1 MRSFDIALN
10 TKAALGECP
19 RWDEKNQVL
28 YWTDINRYQLHRFDP
43 VAKTDEYLTFN
54 EEIGCFSLRPYG
66 GFILA
71 MRSGFYLTSGWHTQ
85 VEKICDPEAHLKQ
98 NRLNDGRCDAAGR
111 FLCGSYYAPK
121 DESAANLW
129 QLNNKLEANLIY
141 DNLLTTNG
149 IGFSPDNR
157 TFYYSDSPK
166 YRIYQCDYDIK
177 TGAVSNRKVFHEFP
191 FGQGKPDGCAIDIH
205 GNYWSA
211 LFEGG
216 RIVKLNPKGEIL
228 EELPTPVHCPTMMAF
243 GGPDLK
249 TLFITSAGE
258 RPDTEL
264 ATYPN
269 SGCLLTIQVDTP
281 GMIEH
286 RFCI

>member
-1 MRSFDIALN
+1 MRKIDIALN

-19 RWDEKNQVL
+19 RWDEKTQVL
-28 YWTDINRYQLHRFDP
+28 YWTDINRCQLHRFDP
-43 VAKTDEYLTFN
+43 VANQDEYLTFK

-66 GFILA
+66 GFILG

-85 VEKICDPEAHLKQ
+85 IEKICDPEVHLKQ

-111 FLCGSYYAPK
+111 FFCGSYYAPK

-129 QLNNKLEANLIY
+129 QLNTELEANLVY
-141 DNLLTTNG
+141 DNLLTVNG
-149 IGFSPDNR
+149 IGFSPDNT
-157 TFYYSDSPK
+157 TFYYSNSPK
-166 YRIYQCDYDIK
+166 HTIYQCDYNIK
-177 TGAVSNRKVFHEFP
+177 TGAVSNRRVFHEFP
-191 FGQGKPDGCAIDIH
+191 IGQGRPDGCAIDIN

-216 RIVKLNPKGEIL
+216 RIVKLNPKGKIL
-228 EELPTPVHCPTMMAF
+228 EEIPTPIHCPSMVAF
-243 GGPDLK
+243 GGPDLQ

-264 ATYPN
+264 AIYPH
-269 SGCLLTIQVDTP
+269 SGCLFTMQVDTP

-286 RFCI
+286 RFFM